1 MKKKSSINT
10 NKAIFLAKG
19 NLKKEIKEIDKK
31 WKKEKV
37 YEKVLKDKNRK
48 TIVVHDGP
56 PYANGK
62 IHLGHVINKVL
73 KDIIVK
79 KFFLLG
85 YKVLYL
91 PGWDCHG
98 LPIEINVGKK
108 KNIKKYISYAKKQI
122 RIQKRQFKK
131 LGCIYDWKEKYK
143 TMDPSIQSRE
153 IKFLI
158 KLIKKKKVFIKKELV
173 NFCEECNSS
182 LSDFE
187 TEEEKKKITIYLIIV
202 KYKKKR
208 IILSSYYKKI
218 SRFFIKNK
226 SLFIK
231 CRIKNKVFYLM
242 KKELKILRIRY
253 LNDEKNLYIFKT
265 KKVFRFKSEYIVLKG
280 EKKVKVLYKKKIE
293 KKKKVCWRHKS
304 NIIKKVK
311 KQFFIKVKLKNKK
324 IINKINF
331 FPEETKKKFVQNVFK
346 RPDWNISRRRT
357 WGVPITLF
365 IKKNNVL
372 FYKKIIKLV
381 KKYGVRVWKKIFSK
395 KKKYKKCKEILDVW
409 FDSGTTHFTVLKN
422 KKYKKRASFPSNIY
436 IEGKDQHRGW
446 FNASFLTSVLINKT
460 PPFENLITHGFA
472 VDEAGKKMSKSK
484 RNYISIDKLIRKH
497 NIEII
502 RLFISSSN
510 FFKDISISDE
520 KINATK
526 NDYIKIRSIIKFCL
540 QNIRDF
546 KREVDSYLLIDRYI
560 LHELNSLINFSLKK
574 DKSFSFFK
582 SYIKIKNFMFKK
594 LSNFYISSIKDR
606 LYILQR
612 NSQDRRSCQSTIKL
626 VLISLLILISPY
638 ISYTAEEAW
647 RNLNKNSIFLK
658 KIKKISVEINSTEKI
673 TIKKLIG
680 IKREFD
686 KIELRNKN
694 QRTLYIYCNQHF
706 NSIKQMESE
715 IKFFFHNY
723 KNKVIKSKKDR
734 IVLGE
739 KIASFKCEKCWN
751 FIKNF
756 YKDKNCKRCYFL
768 KNKKKIKERYFF

>member
-1 MKKKSSINT
+1 MKEKNSINT
-10 NKAIFLAKG
+10 NKAVFLAKG
-19 NLKKEIKEIDKK
+19 NLKKEIKKINKK
-31 WKKEKV
+31 WKKERV
-37 YEKVLKDKNRK
+37 YEKVLKDKKRK

-73 KDIIVK
+73 KDIIIK

-85 YKVLYL
+85 YRVFYL

-108 KNIKKYISYAKKQI
+108 KKIEKYISYAKKQI
-122 RIQKRQFKK
+122 KIQKRQFKK
-131 LGCIYDWKEKYK
+131 LGCIYDWKKKYK
-143 TMDPSIQSRE
+143 TMDPSVQSRE

-187 TEEEKKKITIYLIIV
+187 TEKKKKRTTIYLIVV
-202 KYKKKR
+202 KHKKKR
-208 IILSSYYKKI
+208 IILRSYYKKI
-218 SRFFIKNK
+218 SCFFIKNK
-226 SLFIK
+226 SVFVK

-242 KKELKILRIRY
+242 KKELKILSIRY
-253 LNDEKNLYIFKT
+253 LKDKKKLCIFKT
-265 KKVFRFKSEYIVLKG
+265 KNVFRFKSEYIVLKG
-280 EKKVKVLYKKKIE
+280 KKKVKVLYQKKIE
-293 KKKKVCWRHKS
+293 KKIKVCWRHKS

-311 KQFFIKVKLKNKK
+311 KQFFINVRLKNKK
-324 IINKINF
+324 SINRINF
-331 FPEETKKKFVQNVFK
+331 FPKDTKEKFMQNVFK
-346 RPDWNISRRRT
+346 RPNWNISRRRT
-357 WGVPITLF
+357 WGVPIALF
-365 IKKNNVL
+365 IKKNNAI

-381 KKYGVRVWKKIFSK
+381 KKYGVKVWKKIFSK

-422 KKYKKRASFPSNIY
+422 KKYKKRASFPSDIY

-446 FNASFLTSVLINKT
+446 FNASFLTSVLINKK
-460 PPFENLITHGFA
+460 PPFKNLITHGFA
-472 VDEAGKKMSKSK
+472 VDETGKKMSKSK
-484 RNYISIDKLIRKH
+484 GNYVSIDELIRKH

-510 FFKDISISDE
+510 FFKDISISNE
-520 KINATK
+520 KIDSIK
-526 NDYIKIRSIIKFCL
+526 NDYIKMRSIIKFCL

-546 KREVDSYLLIDRYI
+546 KREVNSYLLIDRYI
-560 LHELNSLINFSLKK
+560 LYKLNSLINSSFKD
-574 DKSFSFFK
+574 DKSFNFFK

-606 LYILQR
+606 LYILRR
-612 NSQDRRSCQSTIKL
+612 NSQDRRSCQSTINL
-626 VLISLLILISPY
+626 VLSNVLILISPY

-647 RNLNKNSIFLK
+647 KNLNKNSIFFK
-658 KIKKISVEINSTEKI
+658 KIRKLSVEINSTEKI
-673 TIKKLIG
+673 AIEKLMN

-706 NSIKQMESE
+706 NIIKQMESE

-723 KNKVIKSKKDR
+723 KNKVIKNKKDK
-734 IVLGE
+734 IVLGK
-739 KIASFKCEKCWN
+739 KIVNFKCEKCWS
-751 FIKNF
+751 FIKKF

-768 KNKKKIKERYFF
+768 KNKRKIKERYFF